1 MISVGDVRQ
10 ASAVAVPTKA
20 DGSRERLWLFIAC
33 PLGGGF
39 LVDRRCIE
47 GLGVGGGGGMAVDD
61 RRWWMSFE

>member
-1 MISVGDVRQ
+1 M
-10 ASAVAVPTKA
+10 AVPTKA